1 MGKYEGMGK
10 VLLLNGSKIM
20 GKERIIV
27 SLTTYNKRI
36 GNIPV
41 VLDTIFAQ
49 TVSPD
54 LIVLNLAYDEV
65 ISNDVNN
72 YIESHSIEV
81 NRVPD
86 TKVYKKLIPT
96 LKKYPQDCII
106 SIDDD
111 FLYPKGMIEDFLHIH
126 KLYPNNPISGN
137 DVVQYGMQCHCGCA
151 SLMKY
156 CYLGNEINHIDREV
170 MEHCPSDD
178 LVYTYFSNRN
188 NHPYI
193 RTNELYSNNMQSYHE
208 GDSYSLEVGGGKGI
222 TDTYDYLIKR
232 FGQLD
237 QSLILQ
243 YIPNAD
249 SYIVSVIDQVYRKGY
264 GTQMFFQGYEQGVKE
279 MQSSFPFRIGKL
291 ILFPFKWLMNIFNRK
306 IGKDEK

>member
-1 MGKYEGMGK
+1 MKME
-10 VLLLNGSKIM
+10 
-20 GKERIIV
+20 KERVIV
-27 SLTTYNKRI
+27 SLTTYSKRI

-49 TVSPD
+49 TVPPD

-65 ISNDVNN
+65 IPDDVKK
-72 YIESHSIEV
+72 YIESHPIEV

-96 LKKYPQDCII
+96 LKKYPQDSII

-111 FLYPKGMIEDFLHIH
+111 FLYPNNMIEDFLHIH
-126 KLYPNNPISGN
+126 KLYPDNPISGN
-137 DVVQYGMQCHCGCA
+137 DVVLYGMQCHCGCA
-151 SLMKY
+151 SLVKY
-156 CYLGNEINHIDREV
+156 CYLGNEIEHIDDEV
-170 MEHCPSDD
+170 MKHCPSDD

-193 RTNELYSNNMQSYHE
+193 RTNELYFNNMQSYLE
-208 GDSYSLEVGGGKGI
+208 GDSYSNEVGGGTGI

-232 FGQLD
+232 FGKLEQN
-237 QSLILQ
+237 LILQ

-249 SYIVSVIDQVYRKGY
+249 SYIVSVIDHVYRKGY
-264 GTQMFFQGYEQGVKE
+264 GTQMFFMGYDQGVKE
-279 MQSSFPFRIGKL
+279 MQSSFPFRIGNL
-291 ILFPFKWLMNIFNRK
+291 ILLPLKWLMSIFNRSY
-306 IGKDEK
+306 GKHEQ

>member
-1 MGKYEGMGK
+1 ME
-10 VLLLNGSKIM
+10 
-20 GKERIIV
+20 KERVIV
-27 SLTTYNKRI
+27 SLTTYSKRI

-49 TVSPD
+49 TVPPD

-65 ISNDVNN
+65 IPDDVKK
-72 YIESHSIEV
+72 YIESHPIEV

-96 LKKYPQDCII
+96 LKKYPQDSII

-111 FLYPKGMIEDFLHIH
+111 FLYPNNMIEDFLHIH
-126 KLYPNNPISGN
+126 KLYPDNPISGN
-137 DVVQYGMQCHCGCA
+137 DVVLYGMQCHCGCA
-151 SLMKY
+151 SLVKY
-156 CYLGNEINHIDREV
+156 CYLGNEIEHIDDEV
-170 MEHCPSDD
+170 MKHCPSDD

-193 RTNELYSNNMQSYHE
+193 RTNELYFNNMQSYLE
-208 GDSYSLEVGGGKGI
+208 GDSYSNEVGGGTGI

-232 FGQLD
+232 FGKLEQN
-237 QSLILQ
+237 LILQ

-249 SYIVSVIDQVYRKGY
+249 SYIVSVIDHVYRKGY
-264 GTQMFFQGYEQGVKE
+264 GTQMFFMGYDQGVKE
-279 MQSSFPFRIGKL
+279 MQSSFPFRIGNL
-291 ILFPFKWLMNIFNRK
+291 ILLPLKWLMSIFNRSY
-306 IGKDEK
+306 GKHEQ

>member
-1 MGKYEGMGK
+1 MMM
-10 VLLLNGSKIM
+10 V
-20 GKERIIV
+20 KERVIV
-27 SLTTYNKRI
+27 SLTTYSKRI

-49 TVSPD
+49 TVPPD

-65 ISNDVNN
+65 IPNHVIK

-96 LKKYPQDCII
+96 LKKYPQDSII

-111 FLYPKGMIEDFLHIH
+111 FLYPNNMIEDFLHIH

-156 CYLGNEINHIDREV
+156 CYLGNEIDYIDEEV
-170 MEHCPSDD
+170 MKHCPSDD

-193 RTNELYSNNMQSYHE
+193 RTEKLYYNNMQSYLE
-208 GDSYSLEVGGGKGI
+208 GDSYSKDVGGGTGI
-222 TDTYDYLIKR
+222 TDTYDYLMKR

-237 QSLILQ
+237 QNLILQ

-249 SYIVSVIDQVYRKGY
+249 SYIVSVIDLVYRKGH
-264 GTQMFFQGYEQGVKE
+264 GTQMFFMGYEQGVKE
-279 MQSSFPFRIGKL
+279 MQSSFPFRTGNL
-291 ILFPFKWLMNIFNRK
+291 LLFPLKWLMSIFNRCF
-306 IGKDEK
+306 GKNEQ

>member
-1 MGKYEGMGK
+1 ME
-10 VLLLNGSKIM
+10 
-20 GKERIIV
+20 KERIIV
-27 SLTTYNKRI
+27 SLTTYSKRI

-49 TVSPD
+49 TVPPD
-54 LIVLNLAYDEV
+54 LVVLNLAYDEV
-65 ISNDVNN
+65 IPEYVIK

-96 LKKYPQDCII
+96 LKKFPQDSII

-111 FLYPKGMIEDFLHIH
+111 FLYPSNMIEDFLHIH

-156 CYLGNEINHIDREV
+156 CFLGNEIDYIDDEV
-170 MEHCPSDD
+170 MKHCPSDD

-193 RTNELYSNNMQSYHE
+193 RTEKLYYNNMQSYLE
-208 GDSYSLEVGGGKGI
+208 GDSYSKDVGGGTGI
-222 TDTYDYLIKR
+222 TDTYDYLMKR

-237 QSLILQ
+237 QNLILQ

-249 SYIVSVIDQVYRKGY
+249 SYIVSVIEHVYRKGH
-264 GTQMFFQGYEQGVKE
+264 GTQMFFEGYEQGVKE
-279 MQSSFPFRIGKL
+279 MQASFPFRTGNL
-291 ILFPFKWLMNIFNRK
+291 ILLPLKWLMGIFNRCF
-306 IGKDEK
+306 GKNEQ

>member
-1 MGKYEGMGK
+1 ME
-10 VLLLNGSKIM
+10 
-20 GKERIIV
+20 KERIIV
-27 SLTTYNKRI
+27 TLTTYSKRI

-49 TVSPD
+49 TVPPD

-65 ISNDVNN
+65 IPNHVIK

-96 LKKYPQDCII
+96 LKKYPQDSII

-111 FLYPKGMIEDFLHIH
+111 FLYPNNMIEDFLHIH

-156 CYLGNEINHIDREV
+156 CYLGNEIDYIDEEV
-170 MEHCPSDD
+170 MKHCPSDD

-193 RTNELYSNNMQSYHE
+193 RTEKLYYNNMQSYLE
-208 GDSYSLEVGGGKGI
+208 GDSYSKDVGGGTGI
-222 TDTYDYLIKR
+222 TDTYDYLMKR

-237 QSLILQ
+237 QNLILQ

-249 SYIVSVIDQVYRKGY
+249 SYIVSVIEHVYRKGH
-264 GTQMFFQGYEQGVKE
+264 GTQMFFEGYEQGVKE
-279 MQSSFPFRIGKL
+279 MQASFPFRTGNL
-291 ILFPFKWLMNIFNRK
+291 ILLPLKWLMGIFNRCF
-306 IGKDEK
+306 GKNEQ